1 MNLQDFM
8 FKIRVTDTN
17 PTVLWRGTG
26 QDQAQSCRWVSL
38 ALIEAWE
45 QATVSYLA
53 TGHRLVDGFHTPG
66 VGQLYV
72 LRTGHVAS
80 WWLLLLLLQELNV
93 ECCSMLPGGRPG
105 RTSRTVGTASC
116 SSSKVTCFDSSWVQV
131 NADVRCFGEWVC
143 LAYPLDGKRGCGYQ
157 SIWQAN
163 LTKKKKKKIE
173 WYEECWRWRITFET
187 LSLTSE
193 LTAWFIL
200 QLYVLSPFH
209 WVYAVVWNSP

>member
-26 QDQAQSCRWVSL
+26 QDQAQSCRWISL

-72 LRTGHVAS
+72 LRTRLVAS

-163 LTKKKKKKIE
+163 LTKKKKRKK
-173 WYEECWRWRITFET
+173 
-187 LSLTSE
+187 
-193 LTAWFIL
+193 
-200 QLYVLSPFH
+200 
-209 WVYAVVWNSP
+209 